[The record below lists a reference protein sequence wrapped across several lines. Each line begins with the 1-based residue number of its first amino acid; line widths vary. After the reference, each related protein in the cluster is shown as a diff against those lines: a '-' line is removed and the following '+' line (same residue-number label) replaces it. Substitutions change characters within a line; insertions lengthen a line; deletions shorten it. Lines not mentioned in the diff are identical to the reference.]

1 MEIKKSRSRPGCVC
15 CGSPESKSLG
25 CFILITEPLNLQ
37 PVKFMSKYV

>member
-1 MEIKKSRSRPGCVC
+1 MEIKKAGVTLVVC